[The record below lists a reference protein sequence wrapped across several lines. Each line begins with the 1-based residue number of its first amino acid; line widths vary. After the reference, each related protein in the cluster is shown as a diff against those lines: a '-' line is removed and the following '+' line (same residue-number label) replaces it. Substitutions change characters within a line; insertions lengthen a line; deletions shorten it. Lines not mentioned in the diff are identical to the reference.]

1 MNFLIKLLLSA
12 IAVVI
17 TAYLLP
23 GVDISGFLA
32 AILVAAFLSFLNAIV
47 RPVLV
52 ILTIPITIVTLGLF
66 LLVINAIIILI
77 ADAIIP
83 GFDVNGFW
91 WALLFSIILAI
102 VNSVFESLSKKER
115 DRN

>member
-1 MNFLIKLLLSA
+1 MNFLVKLLLSA
-12 IAVVI
+12 IAVVV

-23 GVDISGFLA
+23 GVEVSGFLV

-77 ADAIIP
+77 ADAIIL

-102 VNSVFESLSKKER
+102 VNSVFESFSKKNK
-115 DRN
+115 D

>member
-1 MNFLIKLLLSA
+1 MNFLVKLLLSA

-23 GVDISGFLA
+23 GVDVSGFLI

-47 RPVLV
+47 RPILV
-52 ILTIPITIVTLGLF
+52 ILTIPITIVSLGLF

-83 GFDVNGFW
+83 GFNVNGFW

-102 VNSVFESLSKKER
+102 VNSVFESLSKK
-115 DRN
+115 DKD